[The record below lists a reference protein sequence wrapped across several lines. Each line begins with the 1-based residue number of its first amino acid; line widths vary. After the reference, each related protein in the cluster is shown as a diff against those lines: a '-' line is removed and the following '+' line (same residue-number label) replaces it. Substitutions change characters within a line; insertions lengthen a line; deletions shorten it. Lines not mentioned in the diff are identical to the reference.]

1 LRYTH
6 MMSFVRQAIFFYI
19 AMGASGVVWL
29 WLNGADLAVLYI
41 NTNEWMRDVA
51 LGIGIGL
58 ATVALWRL
66 AELNLS
72 AARRLSARLAAA
84 LPSLHL
90 VDVVLLA
97 ASSALGEEILFRGAI
112 QSAWGPEIATVIF
125 GILHGM
131 FDRRFILWMLFATL
145 AGAVFS
151 IMTVFAGNIVPAALA
166 HALINGINLR
176 RLVRNS
182 S

>member
-1 LRYTH
+1 
-6 MMSFVRQAIFFYI
+6 MSFVRQALFFYT
-19 AMGASGVVWL
+19 AMGVAGVVWL
-29 WLNGADLAVLYI
+29 WLDGTDMAVLYV
-41 NTNEWMRDVA
+41 NTNEWMRDVG
-51 LGIGIGL
+51 LGIGVGL
-58 ATVALWRL
+58 VTVAFWRL

-72 AARRLSARLAAA
+72 AARRLADRLAAA
-84 LPSLHL
+84 IPSLQS

-151 IMTVFAGNIVPAALA
+151 MMTVFSGNIMPAALA

>member
-1 LRYTH
+1 
-6 MMSFVRQAIFFYI
+6 MSFVRQAVFFYI
-19 AMGASGVVWL
+19 TMGIAGVIWL
-29 WLNGADLAVLYI
+29 WLSGSDMAVLYV
-41 NTNEWMRDVA
+41 NTHEWIRDVG

-58 ATVALWRL
+58 VTVALWRL
-66 AELNLS
+66 AELNFS
-72 AARRLSARLAAA
+72 AARRLSARLASVI
-84 LPSLHL
+84 PSLHL

-97 ASSALGEEILFRGAI
+97 TSSALGEEILFRGAM

-151 IMTVFAGNIVPAALA
+151 IMTVFSGNIVPAALA